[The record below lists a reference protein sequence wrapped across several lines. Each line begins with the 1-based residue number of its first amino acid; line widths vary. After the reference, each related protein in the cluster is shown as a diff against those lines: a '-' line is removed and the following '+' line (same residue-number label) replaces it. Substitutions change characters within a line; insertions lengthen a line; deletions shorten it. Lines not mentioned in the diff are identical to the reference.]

1 MVVNTTRLDVVVS
14 VTPVCVLDNDD
25 AVLLAAVVDVWVVVR
40 VDAVVADDVPAAKS
54 ENDIV
59 CVLLCNLVCC

>member
-25 AVLLAAVVDVWVVVR
+25 ATVLLAAAVDVWVVVR

-59 CVLLCNLVCC
+59 CNLVCC